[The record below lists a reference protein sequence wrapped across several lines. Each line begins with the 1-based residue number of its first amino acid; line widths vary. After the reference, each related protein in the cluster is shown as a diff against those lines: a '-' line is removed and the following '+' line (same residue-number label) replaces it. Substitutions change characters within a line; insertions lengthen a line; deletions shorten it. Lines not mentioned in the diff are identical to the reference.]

1 MPAPDVSPT
10 VIAERVVEA
19 ILAQKLAPGE
29 RLGEQALAENFSVSR
44 TMVREALMQLQ
55 ARGFVEVQSRR
66 GWYVVEPSAEEARDA
81 FSARRIVEAG
91 ILEASEG
98 RPLAKVIRKLRDHIA
113 DEQRA
118 IEGADAA
125 TRAFLLAD
133 FHVCLA
139 EQMGHQLLV
148 DVLRDLTART
158 TLAATLYQ
166 SKHKAGQSCAEHG
179 AIVAALEAGDTAG
192 ARRLMLEHI
201 GNVERA
207 LEVDAAAE
215 PDATSRLRATLAPVA
230 LPRARR

>member
-1 MPAPDVSPT
+1 MAADVNPT
-10 VIAERVVEA
+10 SIAERVVEA

-29 RLGEQALAENFSVSR
+29 RLGEQALAENFAVSR

-66 GWYVVEPSAEEARDA
+66 GWYVVEPSADEARDA

-91 ILEASEG
+91 ILAESEG
-98 RPLAKVIRKLRDHIA
+98 RPLQKVIRKLRDHIA

-118 IEGADAA
+118 IEAADAA

-166 SKHKAGQSCAEHG
+166 SRHEAGQSCAEHG
-179 AIVAALEAGDTAG
+179 AIVAALEAGDTAR
-192 ARRLMLEHI
+192 ARALMIEHI
-201 GNVERA
+201 GNVERS
-207 LEVDAAAE
+207 LEVGPTAE
-215 PDATSRLRATLAPVA
+215 PDAPARLRATLAPVA

>member
-1 MPAPDVSPT
+1 MPADVTPT
-10 VIAERVVEA
+10 SIAERVVEA

-29 RLGEQALAENFSVSR
+29 RLGEQALAENFAVSR

-91 ILEASEG
+91 ILAESEG
-98 RPLAKVIRKLRDHIA
+98 RPLQNVIRKLRDHIA

-118 IEGADAA
+118 IEAADAA

-139 EQMGHQLLV
+139 EQMGQQLLV

-166 SKHKAGQSCAEHG
+166 SRHEAGQSCAEHG
-179 AIVAALEAGDTAG
+179 AIVAALEAGDTAR
-192 ARRLMLEHI
+192 ARALMIDHI
-201 GNVERA
+201 GNVERS
-207 LEVDAAAE
+207 LEVDPTAE
-215 PDATSRLRATLAPVA
+215 PDAPARLRATLAPVA

>member
-1 MPAPDVSPT
+1 MSTDVTPT
-10 VIAERVVEA
+10 SIAERVVEA

-29 RLGEQALAENFSVSR
+29 RLGEQALAENFAVSR

-91 ILEASEG
+91 ILAESEG
-98 RPLAKVIRKLRDHIA
+98 RPLQKVIRKLRDHIA
-113 DEQRA
+113 DERRA
-118 IEGADAA
+118 IEAADAA

-166 SKHKAGQSCAEHG
+166 SKHEAGQSCAEHG
-179 AIVAALEAGDTAG
+179 AIVAALEAGDTAR
-192 ARRLMLEHI
+192 ARTLMIEHI
-201 GNVERA
+201 GNVERS
-207 LEVDAAAE
+207 LEVETAAE
-215 PDATSRLRATLAPVA
+215 PDAPARLRATLAPVA

>member
-1 MPAPDVSPT
+1 MAADVNPT
-10 VIAERVVEA
+10 SIAERVVEA

-29 RLGEQALAENFSVSR
+29 RLGEQALAENFAVSR

-91 ILEASEG
+91 ILAESEG
-98 RPLAKVIRKLRDHIA
+98 RPLQKAIRKLRDHIA

-166 SKHKAGQSCAEHG
+166 SRHEAGQSCAEHG
-179 AIVAALEAGDTAG
+179 AIVAALESGDTAQ
-192 ARRLMLEHI
+192 ARQLMIEHI
-201 GNVERA
+201 GNVERS
-207 LEVDAAAE
+207 LEVETAAE
-215 PDATSRLRATLAPVA
+215 PDAPARLRATLAPVA

>member
-1 MPAPDVSPT
+1 MSVDVTPT
-10 VIAERVVEA
+10 SIAERVVEA

-29 RLGEQALAENFSVSR
+29 RLGEQALAENFAVSR

-66 GWYVVEPSAEEARDA
+66 GWYVVEPSADEARDA

-91 ILEASEG
+91 ILAESEG
-98 RPLAKVIRKLRDHIA
+98 RPLQNVIRKLRDHIA

-166 SKHKAGQSCAEHG
+166 SRHEAGQSCAEHG
-179 AIVAALEAGDTAG
+179 AIVAALEAGDTG
-192 ARRLMLEHI
+192 RARALMIEHI
-201 GNVERA
+201 GNVERS
-207 LEVDAAAE
+207 LEVDATAE
-215 PDATSRLRATLAPVA
+215 PDAPARLRATLAPVA

>member
-1 MPAPDVSPT
+1 MAADVNPT
-10 VIAERVVEA
+10 SIAERVVEA

-29 RLGEQALAENFSVSR
+29 RLGEQALAENFAVSR

-66 GWYVVEPSAEEARDA
+66 GWYVVEPSADEARDA

-91 ILEASEG
+91 ILAESEG
-98 RPLAKVIRKLRDHIA
+98 RPLQKVIRKLRDHIA

-118 IEGADAA
+118 IEAADAA

-166 SKHKAGQSCAEHG
+166 SRHEAGQSCAEHG
-179 AIVAALEAGDTAG
+179 AIVAALEAGDTAR
-192 ARRLMLEHI
+192 ARALMIEHI
-201 GNVERA
+201 GNVERS
-207 LEVDAAAE
+207 LEVGPAAE
-215 PDATSRLRATLAPVA
+215 PDAPARLRATLAPVA

>member
-1 MPAPDVSPT
+1 MATDVNPT
-10 VIAERVVEA
+10 SIAERVVEA

-29 RLGEQALAENFSVSR
+29 RLGEQALAENFAVSR

-66 GWYVVEPSAEEARDA
+66 GWYVVEPSADEARDA

-91 ILEASEG
+91 ILAESEG
-98 RPLAKVIRKLRDHIA
+98 RPLQQAIRKLRDHIA

-166 SKHKAGQSCAEHG
+166 SRHEAGQSCAEHG
-179 AIVAALEAGDTAG
+179 AIVAALEAGDTAR
-192 ARRLMLEHI
+192 ARQLMIEHI
-201 GNVERA
+201 GNVERS
-207 LEVDAAAE
+207 LEVETTAG
-215 PDATSRLRATLAPVA
+215 PDAPARLRATLAPVA

>member
-1 MPAPDVSPT
+1 
-10 VIAERVVEA
+10 
-19 ILAQKLAPGE
+19 
-29 RLGEQALAENFSVSR
+29 
-44 TMVREALMQLQ
+44 MVRLTEK
-55 ARGFVEVQSRR
+55 
-66 GWYVVEPSAEEARDA
+66 

-91 ILEASEG
+91 ILAASEG
-98 RPLAKVIRKLRDHIA
+98 RPLGQVIRKLRDHIA

-166 SKHKAGQSCAEHG
+166 STHEASESCAEHA
-179 AIVAALEAGDTAG
+179 AIVAALEAGDTAK
-192 ARRLMLEHI
+192 ARELMLQHI
-201 GNVERA
+201 GNVEQA
-207 LEVDAAAE
+207 LEVEVPARPGADE
-215 PDATSRLRATLAPVA
+215 RLRATLAPVS
-230 LPRARR
+230 LPARQSTR